1 MSKRSRA
8 LRYYRSYKPQ
18 GPIQKSL
25 RFLLKLIGVV
35 FLLHLLISTL
45 LVSSY
50 QVSFQNSSDAESQ
63 QPVYAGRILASP
75 LLYGPRLRIFDY
87 RAPQIGTPKRGAVVV
102 SEFGRP
108 PELSWYAHSLN
119 SISKFFTFNNFIPF
133 NENEFSHISRFQILR
148 VVGMPGDEVRLDTY
162 RIKIK
167 TPTSSYFIDEKE
179 VLQTDYKL
187 VVPNFKDIGGLDSE
201 ESKSG
206 GLSGSQ
212 NTLRLA
218 PGEYLLAP
226 DDRTHFA
233 LSRYWKSTT
242 MNKIIAKALLVYW
255 PQFRFL

>member
-18 GPIQKSL
+18 GPFKKSV
-25 RFLLKLIGVV
+25 RFLLKLIVVV
-35 FLLHLLISTL
+35 FLFHLLISTL

-50 QVSFQNSSDAESQ
+50 QVSFQSSSDIEAE
-63 QPVYAGRILASP
+63 QPVYAGRILATP
-75 LLYGPRLRIFDY
+75 LLYGPRLNILDY
-87 RAPQIGTPKRGAVVV
+87 RVPLLRTPKRGAVVV

-108 PELSWYAHSLN
+108 PELSWYAHGLN
-119 SISKFFTFNNFIPF
+119 SISKFFTFNNFVPF
-133 NENEFSHISRFQILR
+133 EENEFTHVSRYQIMR
-148 VVGMPGDEVRLDTY
+148 VVGMPGDEVRLDAY

-167 TPTSSYFIDEKE
+167 TPTSSYYIDEQE
-179 VLQTDYKL
+179 VLQTDYNL
-187 VVPNFKDIGGLDSE
+187 VVPDLKDIGGTDSE
-201 ESKSG
+201 DSQFE

-212 NTLRLA
+212 GTLRLA

-233 LSRYWKSTT
+233 LSRYWKPAT
-242 MNKIIAKALLVYW
+242 MKKIVAKALLVYW

>member
-1 MSKRSRA
+1 
-8 LRYYRSYKPQ
+8 
-18 GPIQKSL
+18 
-25 RFLLKLIGVV
+25 
-35 FLLHLLISTL
+35 
-45 LVSSY
+45 
-50 QVSFQNSSDAESQ
+50 
-63 QPVYAGRILASP
+63 
-75 LLYGPRLRIFDY
+75 
-87 RAPQIGTPKRGAVVV
+87 VVV

-108 PELSWYAHSLN
+108 PELAWYAHGLN

-133 NENEFSHISRFQILR
+133 DENEFSHISRYQIMR

-167 TPTSSYFIDEKE
+167 TATSSYFIDEQE

-187 VVPNFKDIGGLDSE
+187 VIPNLQVTGGSYTE
-201 ESKSG
+201 NSQSG

-212 NTLRLA
+212 ETLRLA

-233 LSRYWKSTT
+233 LSRYWKPAT
-242 MNKIIAKALLVYW
+242 MKKIVAKALLVYW

>member
-18 GPIQKSL
+18 GPIKKSV
-25 RFLLKLIGVV
+25 RFLLKLIVVV
-35 FLLHLLISTL
+35 FLFHLLISTL

-50 QVSFQNSSDAESQ
+50 EVSLQSSIDSKSEH
-63 QPVYAGRILASP
+63 PVYAGRILASP
-75 LLYGPRLRIFDY
+75 LLYGPRLHILDY
-87 RAPQIGTPKRGAVVV
+87 RVPLLRTPKRGAVVI
-102 SEFGRP
+102 SEFGEA
-108 PELSWYAHSLN
+108 PELSWYAYGLN

-133 NENEFSHISRFQILR
+133 DENEFSHISRYQIMR

-167 TPTSSYFIDEKE
+167 TATSSFFMDEQE
-179 VLQTDYKL
+179 VLQTDYNL
-187 VVPNFKDIGGLDSE
+187 ITPNLQNSGGTDSQNNP
-201 ESKSG
+201 SG

-212 NTLRLA
+212 ETLRLA
-218 PGEYLLAP
+218 AGEYLLAP

-233 LSRYWKSTT
+233 LSRYWEPAT
-242 MNKIIAKALLVYW
+242 MKKIVAKALLVYW

>member
-18 GPIQKSL
+18 GPFKKSV
-25 RFLLKLIGVV
+25 RFLLKLIVVV
-35 FLLHLLISTL
+35 FLFHLLISTL

-50 QVSFQNSSDAESQ
+50 QVSLQSNTDAYSE

-75 LLYGPRLRIFDY
+75 LLYGPRLNILDY
-87 RAPQIGTPKRGAVVV
+87 RIPLLRTAKRGEVVV
-102 SEFGRP
+102 SEFGGV
-108 PELSWYAHSLN
+108 PELSWYAHGLN
-119 SISKFFTFNNFIPF
+119 SISKFFTFNNYIPF
-133 NENEFSHISRFQILR
+133 DENEFSHISRYQIMR

-167 TPTSSYFIDEKE
+167 TASSSYFIDEQE

-187 VVPNFKDIGGLDSE
+187 VIPNLQDTGSNNSGDSQ
-201 ESKSG
+201 SG

-212 NTLRLA
+212 DTLQLA
-218 PGEYLLAP
+218 SGEYLLAP

-233 LSRYWKSTT
+233 LSRYWKPAT
-242 MNKIIAKALLVYW
+242 MKKIVAKALLVYW

>member
-1 MSKRSRA
+1 MSKRTRA

-18 GPIQKSL
+18 GPFKKSV
-25 RFLLKLIGVV
+25 RFFLKLIVVV
-35 FLLHLLISTL
+35 FLFHLLISTL
-45 LVSSY
+45 LISSY
-50 QVSFQNSSDAESQ
+50 QVSLQKSSDTESE

-75 LLYGPRLRIFDY
+75 LLYGPRLNILDY
-87 RAPQIGTPKRGAVVV
+87 RIPLLRPPKRGAVVV

-108 PELSWYAHSLN
+108 PELAWYAHGLN

-133 NENEFSHISRFQILR
+133 DENEFSHISRYQIMR

-167 TPTSSYFIDEKE
+167 TATSSYFIDEQE

-187 VVPNFKDIGGLDSE
+187 VIPNLQVTGGSYTE
-201 ESKSG
+201 NSQSG

-212 NTLRLA
+212 ETLRLA

-233 LSRYWKSTT
+233 LSRYWKPAT
-242 MNKIIAKALLVYW
+242 MKKIVAKALLVYW